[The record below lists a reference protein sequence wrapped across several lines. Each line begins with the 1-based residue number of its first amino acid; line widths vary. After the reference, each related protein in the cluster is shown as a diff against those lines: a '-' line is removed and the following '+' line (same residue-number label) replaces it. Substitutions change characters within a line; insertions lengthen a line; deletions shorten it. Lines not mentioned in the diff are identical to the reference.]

1 MTVTPRVSLSPSV
14 RGRKLRTF
22 LRAAFV
28 VLLVLVASAGVLIGW
43 LQSESGRRYLARRIE
58 SSVSKEIRG
67 TLHIGAIT
75 ALTRRGVSGRD
86 VRFTAPGGG
95 DVIVIED
102 VDLTVR
108 WLPLLRGRLISPL
121 ARVKGARVVLR
132 EGRDGELTI
141 EETMRGRSSAAGG
154 QTSQP
159 GRREEQGE
167 TTLDLQRIELSDT
180 TFVSNVSNVPD
191 ARVTG
196 IRGRLQITVREPDEE
211 PVLTLR
217 GFSGRG
223 RLDTPIPIE
232 LGLSEGTF
240 RFDAT
245 SADRVQANARTEFD
259 ANRAAIRCTAR
270 VEGDDTRVAVRLS
283 MPEDA
288 GALAGLPLI
297 MQGNAL
303 DLASSSFDF
312 SVARD

>member
-1 MTVTPRVSLSPSV
+1 MTVTPRASLNP
-14 RGRKLRTF
+14 RPHRTRLQTF
-22 LRAAFV
+22 LRVALVVFLLLV
-28 VLLVLVASAGVLIGW
+28 GSLGVLLGW
-43 LQSESGRRYLARRIE
+43 LQSDSGRRYLARRIE
-58 SSVSKEIRG
+58 STVSKEIRG
-67 TLHIGAIT
+67 TLHIGAIS
-75 ALTRRGVSGRD
+75 ALTWRGVSGRD

-95 DVIVIED
+95 DVIVIEN

-108 WLPLLRGRLISPL
+108 WLPLLRGRLVSPV

-141 EETMRGRSSAAGG
+141 DTTMRSRSSSSGAR
-154 QTSQP
+154 SSP
-159 GRREEQGE
+159 PRRAEQGE
-167 TTLDLQRIELSDT
+167 TTVELQRIELSDT
-180 TFVSNVSNVPD
+180 TFVSNVSDVPD

-196 IRGRLQITVREPDEE
+196 LRGTLQITVRKPDEE

-217 GFSGRG
+217 RFSGRG

-232 LGLSEGTF
+232 MDLSEGTF
-240 RFDAT
+240 HFDAT
-245 SADRVQANARTEFD
+245 SSDRVRADARTEFD
-259 ANRAAIRCTAR
+259 ANRASIRCTAR

-283 MPEDA
+283 MPPDA

-303 DLASSSFDF
+303 DLASSNFEF